1 MAQPSETTG
10 AQQSKHAGDGFTIQH
25 LCFGHPVL
33 IQSGHER
40 RSLGNADV
48 HLCIKV
54 QSAGDG
60 GAKVGE
66 VVHDLKG
73 MTVDGDGWQGFGA

>member
-1 MAQPSETTG
+1 MLPA
-10 AQQSKHAGDGFTIQH
+10 
-25 LCFGHPVL
+25 
-33 IQSGHER
+33 R
-40 RSLGNADV
+40 RSCIIDMYVLTCCLGNSDV

-66 VVHDLKG
+66 VVHHLKG
-73 MTVDGDGWQGFGA
+73 MNVDGDGWQGVGA